1 MRYGGKHGTRSK
13 CVAHEDNGRLITTRR
28 RPIGEKE
35 EKSILRL
42 CAFCYPLL
50 SAMTQLYM
58 IHPRLKANNDTYQRE
73 EGRQVRIG
81 RRIHIVC
88 TDKSKKN

>member
-1 MRYGGKHGTRSK
+1 MQYDGKYGRRSK

-35 EKSILRL
+35 EKSVLRL

-58 IHPRLKANNDTYQRE
+58 KPPRLKANNDTYQRE
-73 EGRQVRIG
+73 DG
-81 RRIHIVC
+81 RRVH
-88 TDKSKKN
+88 TG